1 MKLRTLILKAN
12 QTTYSFYVTG
22 KVVPL
27 TVAGVVFNNTCHLF
41 EADTKPGFDTSGYR
55 KLIKKVKA
63 KHGVGVIREH
73 AHKQLI
79 INETG
84 KQFAI
89 EGKCLKTNKDIS
101 EWLMAL
107 LSST

>member
-1 MKLRTLILKAN
+1 MDLRTIVHKTN
-12 QTTYSFYVTG
+12 TTNYTFYVVGEHT
-22 KVVPL
+22 PL
-27 TVAGVVFNNTCHLF
+27 IVAGVVFNNTCHLF

-101 EWLMAL
+101 EELMAL